1 MPNSLKLKTTVQWIG
16 LIAGPVLALLLYSQL
31 PYAYP
36 NGAGE
41 QVAFSSA
48 GRATMALAVWM
59 AVWWMT
65 EAVELYATALLP
77 LVALPIAGASP
88 VREAAAP
95 YAHELIFL
103 FMGGFLIALAMQR
116 WGLHKRLALKAL
128 RAAGDHPAGI
138 VACFM
143 GVTAFFS
150 MWVSNTATAVMMLP
164 IALSII
170 GLVEQVQPG
179 SMGVGAGN
187 GDRGNDGTEGDSTV
201 KGSTGIAGAD
211 GTGNGGAGNGGAGDG
226 TRNSGAGNGGSGSKT
241 RPHFALC
248 LLLGIAY
255 AASIGGIG
263 TIIGTP
269 PNVFLASFIQS
280 SLGEEISF
288 VRWMGVGLPLVA
300 VFLPLTWLLLTRV
313 LYPVRGVR
321 IEGSR
326 EVTEK
331 VYRALGAMSRG
342 EKAVLAIFLLAA
354 LSWITRPL
362 LVQVQIGAIHPLA
375 GLSDP
380 VIAMLAALALF
391 VVPVDVKRRV
401 FVMNWETAVKLPW
414 GILLLFGGGLSLA
427 AAIRANG
434 VGEYIGHQLAFLSGI
449 PTLLLVMAVIALV
462 IFLTELTSNTATT
475 ATFIPILAALAPVFD
490 LHPYMLIVPAAIA
503 ASCAF
508 MLPVATPPNAII
520 FGSGHVTIQQMIR
533 AGFWL
538 NLTGVVLITVLV
550 YTVMMRMLGV

>member
-1 MPNSLKLKTTVQWIG
+1 MNPQNLKTTVQWIG
-16 LIAGPVLALLLYSQL
+16 LVAGPLLAALLYSQL
-31 PYAYP
+31 PHAYA
-36 NGAGE
+36 NSADE
-41 QVAFSSA
+41 TIEFSNA
-48 GRATMALAVWM
+48 GRATMALAAWM

-77 LVALPIAGASP
+77 LVALPMTGASA

-170 GLVEQVQPG
+170 GLVEQVEPG
-179 SMGVGAGN
+179 SVGVGAGN
-187 GDRGNDGTEGDSTV
+187 DDKGNDG
-201 KGSTGIAGAD
+201 AGY
-211 GTGNGGAGNGGAGDG
+211 
-226 TRNSGAGNGGSGSKT
+226 GGSGSKT

-255 AASIGGIG
+255 AASFGGIG

-300 VFLPLTWLLLTRV
+300 VFLPLTWLMLTRV
-313 LYPVRGVR
+313 LYPVRGER

-326 EVTEK
+326 EVTE
-331 VYRALGAMSRG
+331 RAYQELGAMSRG
-342 EKAVLAIFLLAA
+342 ERVVMAVFLLAA

-362 LVQVQIGAIHPLA
+362 LVQVQIGGLQPLA

-380 VIAMLAALALF
+380 VIAMVAALALF

-401 FVMNWETAVKLPW
+401 FVMNWDTAVKLPW

-434 VGEYIGHQLAFLSGI
+434 VGEYIGHQLGFLSGI

-475 ATFIPILAALAPVFD
+475 ATFIPILAALSPVFD

-538 NLTGVVLITVLV
+538 NLTGVVLITLLV

>member
-1 MPNSLKLKTTVQWIG
+1 MKTLKLKTTVQWVG
-16 LIAGPVLALLLYSQL
+16 LIAGPLLAVLLYSQL
-31 PYAYP
+31 PHAYT
-36 NGAGE
+36 NSEGE
-41 QVAFSSA
+41 VVAFSNA

-77 LVALPIAGASP
+77 LVALPMAGASP

-116 WGLHKRLALKAL
+116 WGLHRRLALKAL
-128 RAAGDHPAGI
+128 RLAGDHPAGI

-170 GLVEQVQPG
+170 GLVEQVEPG
-179 SMGVGAGN
+179 SVEG
-187 GDRGNDGTEGDSTV
+187 GTGH
-201 KGSTGIAGAD
+201 GGTG
-211 GTGNGGAGNGGAGDG
+211 GTGN
-226 TRNSGAGNGGSGSKT
+226 SGSGST
-241 RPHFALC
+241 MRPHFALC

-288 VRWMGVGLPLVA
+288 VRWMGVGLPLVV
-300 VFLPLTWLLLTRV
+300 VFLPLTWLMLTRV
-313 LYPVRGVR
+313 LYPLRGER
-321 IEGSR
+321 IEGSS
-326 EVTEK
+326 EVTE
-331 VYRALGAMSRG
+331 RAYQELGAMSRG
-342 EKAVLAIFLLAA
+342 ERVVLAVFLLAA

-362 LVQVQIGAIHPLA
+362 LIQVQIGDLQPLA

-380 VIAMLAALALF
+380 VIAMVAALALF

-475 ATFIPILAALAPVFD
+475 ATFIPILAALSPVFD
-490 LHPYMLIVPAAIA
+490 LHPFMLIVPAAIA

-508 MLPVATPPNAII
+508 MLPVATPPNAIV

-538 NLTGVVLITVLV
+538 NLLGVVLITLLV
-550 YTVMMRMLGV
+550 YTVMMWMLGV

>member
-1 MPNSLKLKTTVQWIG
+1 MLLVRNRVEVLYVFKTTIQWIG
-16 LIAGPVLALLLYSQL
+16 LIAGPVLSILLYSLL
-31 PYAYP
+31 PHAYP
-36 NGAGE
+36 NSAGE
-41 QVAFSSA
+41 TVEFSNA
-48 GRATMALAVWM
+48 GRATTALAVWM

-77 LVALPIAGASP
+77 LVALPMSGAAS
-88 VREAAAP
+88 VRAAAAP

-116 WGLHKRLALKAL
+116 WGLHRRLALRAL

-170 GLVEQVQPG
+170 SLVEQVEPG
-179 SMGVGAGN
+179 
-187 GDRGNDGTEGDSTV
+187 T
-201 KGSTGIAGAD
+201 
-211 GTGNGGAGNGGAGDG
+211 
-226 TRNSGAGNGGSGSKT
+226 KT

-269 PNVFLASFIQS
+269 PNVFLASYIHS

-300 VFLPLTWLLLTRV
+300 VFLPLAWLMLTRV
-313 LYPVRGVR
+313 LYPLRGER

-326 EVTEK
+326 DVTERA
-331 VYRALGAMSRG
+331 YRELGVMSRG
-342 EKAVLAIFLLAA
+342 ERIVLVVFLLAA

-362 LVQVQIGAIHPLA
+362 LVNVRIGDMHPLA

-380 VIAMLAALALF
+380 VIAMVAALVLF
-391 VVPVDVKRRV
+391 VVPVDVRRRV
-401 FVMNWETAVKLPW
+401 FVMNWETALKLPW

-427 AAIRANG
+427 AAIRVNG

-449 PTLLLVMAVIALV
+449 PVLLLVMAVIALV

-490 LHPYMLIVPAAIA
+490 LHPFMLIVPAAIA

-508 MLPVATPPNAII
+508 MLPVATPPNAIV

-538 NLTGVVLITVLV
+538 NLSGVVLITLLV

>member
-1 MPNSLKLKTTVQWIG
+1 MLAILIYSL
-16 LIAGPVLALLLYSQL
+16 L
-31 PYAYP
+31 PHAYP
-36 NGAGE
+36 NSAGE
-41 QVAFSSA
+41 TVEFSNA
-48 GRATMALAVWM
+48 GRATTALAVWM

-77 LVALPIAGASP
+77 LVALPMTGAAS
-88 VREAAAP
+88 VRAAAAP

-116 WGLHKRLALKAL
+116 WGLHRRLALRAL

-170 GLVEQVQPG
+170 SLVEQVEPG
-179 SMGVGAGN
+179 SMG
-187 GDRGNDGTEGDSTV
+187 S
-201 KGSTGIAGAD
+201 GS
-211 GTGNGGAGNGGAGDG
+211 GNGGTGSSSGDAGPAP
-226 TRNSGAGNGGSGSKT
+226 KT

-255 AASIGGIG
+255 AASIGGVG

-269 PNVFLASFIQS
+269 PNVFLASYIHS
-280 SLGEEISF
+280 NLGQEISF

-300 VFLPLTWLLLTRV
+300 VFLPLTWLMLTRV
-313 LYPVRGVR
+313 LYPLRGER
-321 IEGSR
+321 IEGSKA
-326 EVTEK
+326 VTERA
-331 VYRALGAMSRG
+331 YRELGAMSRG
-342 EKAVLAIFLLAA
+342 ERVVLAVFLLAA

-362 LVQVQIGAIHPLA
+362 LVNVRIGDMHPLA

-380 VIAMLAALALF
+380 VIAMVAALILF

-401 FVMNWETAVKLPW
+401 FVMNWETALKLPW

-427 AAIRANG
+427 AAIRVNG
-434 VGEYIGHQLAFLSGI
+434 VGEYIGHQLGILSGI
-449 PTLLLVMAVIALV
+449 PVLLLVMAVIALV

-490 LHPYMLIVPAAIA
+490 LHPFMLIVPAAIA

-508 MLPVATPPNAII
+508 MLPVATPPNAIV

-538 NLTGVVLITVLV
+538 NLLGVVLITVLV

>member
-1 MPNSLKLKTTVQWIG
+1 M
-16 LIAGPVLALLLYSQL
+16 LAVLLYGLL
-31 PYAYP
+31 PHAYP
-36 NGAGE
+36 NSTGE
-41 QVAFSSA
+41 TVEFSNA
-48 GRATMALAVWM
+48 GRATMALAAWM

-77 LVALPIAGASP
+77 LVALPMTGAAP
-88 VREAAAP
+88 VRAAAAP

-116 WGLHKRLALKAL
+116 WGLHRRLALRAL

-170 GLVEQVQPG
+170 SLVEQVEPG
-179 SMGVGAGN
+179 SMVGSSGN
-187 GDRGNDGTEGDSTV
+187 G
-201 KGSTGIAGAD
+201 
-211 GTGNGGAGNGGAGDG
+211 GTGNGGDG
-226 TRNSGAGNGGSGSKT
+226 SVDSSTRA

-280 SLGEEISF
+280 SLGQEISF

-300 VFLPLTWLLLTRV
+300 VFLPLVWLLLTRV
-313 LYPVRGVR
+313 LYPLRGER

-326 EVTEK
+326 EVTERA
-331 VYRALGAMSRG
+331 YRELGAMSRG
-342 EKAVLAIFLLAA
+342 ETVVLAVFLLAA
-354 LSWITRPL
+354 LSWIARPL
-362 LVQVQIGAIHPLA
+362 LIRVQIGDFHPLA

-380 VIAMLAALALF
+380 VIAMIAALVLF

-401 FVMNWETAVKLPW
+401 FVMNWETALKLPW

-427 AAIRANG
+427 AAIRVNG
-434 VGEYIGHQLAFLSGI
+434 VGEYIGHQLGILSGI
-449 PTLLLVMAVIALV
+449 PVLLLVMAVIALV

-475 ATFIPILAALAPVFD
+475 ATFIPILAALAPIFD
-490 LHPYMLIVPAAIA
+490 LHPFMLIVPAAIA

-508 MLPVATPPNAII
+508 MLPVATPPNAIV

-538 NLTGVVLITVLV
+538 NLLGVVLITALV

>member
-1 MPNSLKLKTTVQWIG
+1 M
-16 LIAGPVLALLLYSQL
+16 
-31 PYAYP
+31 
-36 NGAGE
+36 
-41 QVAFSSA
+41 VAFSNA
-48 GRATMALAVWM
+48 GRATTALAVWM

-77 LVALPIAGASP
+77 LVALPMTGAAP
-88 VREAAAP
+88 VRAAAAP

-116 WGLHKRLALKAL
+116 WGLHRRLALRAL
-128 RAAGDHPAGI
+128 RTAGDHPAGI

-170 GLVEQVQPG
+170 SLVEKVEPG
-179 SMGVGAGN
+179 STA
-187 GDRGNDGTEGDSTV
+187 
-201 KGSTGIAGAD
+201 
-211 GTGNGGAGNGGAGDG
+211 
-226 TRNSGAGNGGSGSKT
+226 NGGSGSKT
-241 RPHFALC
+241 RPNFALC

-300 VFLPLTWLLLTRV
+300 VFLPLAWLMLTRV
-313 LYPVRGVR
+313 LYPLRGER
-321 IEGSR
+321 IEGSG
-326 EVTEK
+326 EVTERA
-331 VYRALGAMSRG
+331 YRELGAMSRG
-342 EKAVLAIFLLAA
+342 ERIVLAVFVLAA

-362 LVQVQIGAIHPLA
+362 LVRVQIGDMQPLA

-380 VIAMLAALALF
+380 VIAMVAALALF

-401 FVMNWETAVKLPW
+401 FVMNWETALKLPW

-427 AAIRANG
+427 AAIRTNG
-434 VGEYIGHQLAFLSGI
+434 VGEYIGHQLGILSGI
-449 PTLLLVMAVIALV
+449 PTLLLVMAVVALV

-508 MLPVATPPNAII
+508 MLPVATPPNAIV
-520 FGSGHVTIQQMIR
+520 FGSGHVSIQQMIR

-538 NLTGVVLITVLV
+538 NLLGVVLITVLV

>member
-1 MPNSLKLKTTVQWIG
+1 MKSLQLKTIIQWIG
-16 LIAGPVLALLLYSQL
+16 LIAGPALALLLYGLL
-31 PYAYP
+31 PHAYP
-36 NGAGE
+36 NSAGE
-41 QVAFSSA
+41 TVEFSNA
-48 GRATMALAVWM
+48 GRATTALAVWM

-77 LVALPIAGASP
+77 LVALPMTGAASM
-88 VREAAAP
+88 RAAAAP

-116 WGLHKRLALKAL
+116 WGLHRRLALRAL

-170 GLVEQVQPG
+170 SP
-179 SMGVGAGN
+179 
-187 GDRGNDGTEGDSTV
+187 
-201 KGSTGIAGAD
+201 
-211 GTGNGGAGNGGAGDG
+211 GGAGGARKRRRRKRERR
-226 TRNSGAGNGGSGSKT
+226 TGNRQRGKRQPVNAGSGTKT

-269 PNVFLASFIQS
+269 PNVFLASYIHS
-280 SLGEEISF
+280 NLGQEISF

-300 VFLPLTWLLLTRV
+300 VFLPLAWLMLTRV
-313 LYPVRGVR
+313 LYPLRGER

-326 EVTEK
+326 AVTERA
-331 VYRALGAMSRG
+331 YRVLGAMSRG
-342 EKAVLAIFLLAA
+342 ERIVLAVFLLAA

-362 LVQVQIGAIHPLA
+362 LVNVQFGDMHPLA

-380 VIAMLAALALF
+380 VIAMVAALILF

-401 FVMNWETAVKLPW
+401 FVMNWETALKLPW

-427 AAIRANG
+427 AAIQGQRCGGVHRTPAGDPVRHPSIAACHGRHRAG
-434 VGEYIGHQLAFLSGI
+434 DLPHGTDQQHRHHGHVHPHPGCPGAGIRPSPLHADRTGRHCRQLRLHAAGRHAAQRHRLRVR
-449 PTLLLVMAVIALV
+449 PRHH
-462 IFLTELTSNTATT
+462 TADD
-475 ATFIPILAALAPVFD
+475 PSRALAEPGRRRPD
-490 LHPYMLIVPAAIA
+490 NHP
-503 ASCAF
+503 
-508 MLPVATPPNAII
+508 
-520 FGSGHVTIQQMIR
+520 R
-533 AGFWL
+533 
-538 NLTGVVLITVLV
+538 V
-550 YTVMMRMLGV
+550 YCR

>member
-1 MPNSLKLKTTVQWIG
+1 MRCNHITAKFKNLKTTVQWIG
-16 LIAGPVLALLLYSQL
+16 LVAGPLLAVLLYSQL
-31 PYAYP
+31 PQVYP
-36 NGAGE
+36 SGTGE
-41 QVAFSSA
+41 VVAFSNA

-59 AVWWMT
+59 AIWWMT

-77 LVALPIAGASP
+77 LVALPMAGASP

-116 WGLHKRLALKAL
+116 WSLHRRMALMAL

-170 GLVEQVQPG
+170 GLVEQVEPG
-179 SMGVGAGN
+179 SVA
-187 GDRGNDGTEGDSTV
+187 
-201 KGSTGIAGAD
+201 
-211 GTGNGGAGNGGAGDG
+211 GGAGNGGEG
-226 TRNSGAGNGGSGSKT
+226 NNGAGNGSENAAAGNGDAGSGGTGNGSTGNGGPGSKT

-280 SLGEEISF
+280 NLGQEISF
-288 VRWMGVGLPLVA
+288 VRWMGVGVPLVA
-300 VFLPLTWLLLTRV
+300 VFLPLTWLVLTRF
-313 LYPVRGVR
+313 LYPLRVVR

-326 EVTEK
+326 QVTEK
-331 VYRALGAMSRG
+331 AYRELGAMSRG
-342 EKAVLAIFLLAA
+342 EGVVLAVFLLAA
-354 LSWITRPL
+354 LSWIARPL
-362 LVQVQIGAIHPLA
+362 LVEVQIGDLNPLA

-380 VIAMLAALALF
+380 VIAMVAALALF
-391 VVPVDVKRRV
+391 VVPVDVKRRI

-434 VGEYIGHQLAFLSGI
+434 VGEFIGHQLAFLSGI
-449 PTLLLVMAVIALV
+449 PTMLLVMAVIALV

-490 LHPYMLIVPAAIA
+490 LHPFILIVPAAIA

-538 NLTGVVLITVLV
+538 NLMGVVLITMLV

>member
-1 MPNSLKLKTTVQWIG
+1 MAI
-16 LIAGPVLALLLYSQL
+16 LLYSQL
-31 PYAYP
+31 PHAYMS
-36 NGAGE
+36 GTGE
-41 QVAFSSA
+41 VVTFSNA
-48 GRATMALAVWM
+48 GRATLALAVWM
-59 AVWWMT
+59 AIWWMT

-77 LVALPIAGASP
+77 LVALPMTGASP
-88 VREAAAP
+88 VRAAAAP

-116 WGLHKRLALKAL
+116 WGLHKRMALKAL

-170 GLVEQVQPG
+170 ALVEQVEPG
-179 SMGVGAGN
+179 SVAGGAGH
-187 GDRGNDGTEGDSTV
+187 
-201 KGSTGIAGAD
+201 
-211 GTGNGGAGNGGAGDG
+211 GGAGNGGP
-226 TRNSGAGNGGSGSKT
+226 GNIVPGSKT

-280 SLGEEISF
+280 NLGQEISF

-300 VFLPLTWLLLTRV
+300 VFLPLTWLMLTRV
-313 LYPVRGVR
+313 LYPLRAVR

-331 VYRALGAMSRG
+331 AYRELGSMSRG
-342 EKAVLAIFLLAA
+342 ERVVLAVFLLAA
-354 LSWITRPL
+354 LSWIARPL
-362 LVQVQIGAIHPLA
+362 LIQVQIGDLQPLA

-380 VIAMLAALALF
+380 VIAMVAALALF
-391 VVPVDVKRRV
+391 VVPVDVKRRI

-462 IFLTELTSNTATT
+462 IYLTELTSNTATT
-475 ATFIPILAALAPVFD
+475 ATFIPILAALGPVFD

-538 NLTGVVLITVLV
+538 NLMGVVLITMLV

>member
-1 MPNSLKLKTTVQWIG
+1 MKSLNLKTTIQWIG
-16 LIAGPVLALLLYSQL
+16 LIAGPLLALLLYSLL
-31 PYAYP
+31 PHAYE

-41 QVAFSSA
+41 TIEFSNA
-48 GRATMALAVWM
+48 GRATMALAAWM

-77 LVALPIAGASP
+77 LVALPITGASA

-170 GLVEQVQPG
+170 GLVEQVEPG
-179 SMGVGAGN
+179 SMGLGGGAGGTGNGGVGNGGTGNDGAGN
-187 GDRGNDGTEGDSTV
+187 GDRGNDEAEGGGTV
-201 KGSTGIAGAD
+201 KS
-211 GTGNGGAGNGGAGDG
+211 GTGNGK
-226 TRNSGAGNGGSGSKT
+226 SGSKT

-300 VFLPLTWLLLTRV
+300 VFLPLTWLMLTRV
-313 LYPVRGVR
+313 LYPVRDMR

-331 VYRALGAMSRG
+331 AYRELGAMSRG
-342 EKAVLAIFLLAA
+342 EKVVLVVFLLAA

-362 LVQVQIGAIHPLA
+362 LVRVQVGDLHPLA

-380 VIAMLAALALF
+380 VIAMVAALALF
-391 VVPVDVKRRV
+391 VVPVDVKQRV

-475 ATFIPILAALAPVFD
+475 ATFIPILAALSPVFD

-508 MLPVATPPNAII
+508 MLPVATPPNAIV

-550 YTVMMRMLGV
+550 YTVMMWMLGV

>member
-1 MPNSLKLKTTVQWIG
+1 M
-16 LIAGPVLALLLYSQL
+16 
-31 PYAYP
+31 
-36 NGAGE
+36 GE
-41 QVAFSSA
+41 VIAFSNA
-48 GRATMALAVWM
+48 GRATTALAVWM

-77 LVALPIAGASP
+77 LVAMPMTGAAT
-88 VREAAAP
+88 VRAAAAP

-116 WGLHKRLALKAL
+116 WGLHRRLALRAL

-170 GLVEQVQPG
+170 ALVEQVEPG
-179 SMGVGAGN
+179 SVAGGSGDGGPGN
-187 GDRGNDGTEGDSTV
+187 GGGNG
-201 KGSTGIAGAD
+201 
-211 GTGNGGAGNGGAGDG
+211 GTGNSDPA
-226 TRNSGAGNGGSGSKT
+226 SKA

-280 SLGEEISF
+280 SLGQEISF

-300 VFLPLTWLLLTRV
+300 VFLPLVWLMLTRV
-313 LYPVRGVR
+313 IYPLRGER
-321 IEGSR
+321 IEGSS
-326 EVTEK
+326 EVTERA
-331 VYRALGAMSRG
+331 YRELGAMSRG
-342 EKAVLAIFLLAA
+342 ERVVLAVFLLAA
-354 LSWITRPL
+354 LSWIARPL
-362 LVQVQIGAIHPLA
+362 LIRVQIGDMHPLA

-380 VIAMLAALALF
+380 VIAMVAALVLF

-401 FVMNWETAVKLPW
+401 FVMNWETALKLPW

-427 AAIRANG
+427 AAIRVNG
-434 VGEYIGHQLAFLSGI
+434 VGEYIGHQLGILSGV
-449 PTLLLVMAVIALV
+449 PALLLVMAVIALV

-490 LHPYMLIVPAAIA
+490 LHPFMLIVPAAIA

-508 MLPVATPPNAII
+508 MLPVATPPNAIV

-538 NLTGVVLITVLV
+538 NLMGVALITVLA

>member
-1 MPNSLKLKTTVQWIG
+1 MINSHLKTTIQWIG
-16 LIAGPVLALLLYSQL
+16 LIAGPVLAILLYGLL
-31 PYAYP
+31 PHAYP
-36 NGAGE
+36 NSVGE
-41 QVAFSSA
+41 TVAFSNA
-48 GRATMALAVWM
+48 GRATTALAVWM

-65 EAVELYATALLP
+65 EAVELYATALVP
-77 LVALPIAGASP
+77 LVALPMTGAAP
-88 VREAAAP
+88 VRAAAAP

-116 WGLHKRLALKAL
+116 WGLHRRLALRAL
-128 RAAGDHPAGI
+128 CAAGDHPAGI

-170 GLVEQVQPG
+170 SLVEQVEPG
-179 SMGVGAGN
+179 SVVGGN
-187 GDRGNDGTEGDSTV
+187 
-201 KGSTGIAGAD
+201 
-211 GTGNGGAGNGGAGDG
+211 GNGGQGDDGSGNGGTG
-226 TRNSGAGNGGSGSKT
+226 SGAGNDGSATKA

-300 VFLPLTWLLLTRV
+300 VFLPLVWLMLTRV
-313 LYPVRGVR
+313 LYPLRGER

-326 EVTEK
+326 EVTERA
-331 VYRALGAMSRG
+331 YRELGAMSRG
-342 EKAVLAIFLLAA
+342 ETVVLAVFLLAA
-354 LSWITRPL
+354 LSWIARPL
-362 LVQVQIGAIHPLA
+362 LIRVQIGDFHPLA

-380 VIAMLAALALF
+380 VIAMIAALVLF

-401 FVMNWETAVKLPW
+401 FVMNWETALKLPW

-427 AAIRANG
+427 AAIRVNG
-434 VGEYIGHQLAFLSGI
+434 VGEYIGHQLGILSGI
-449 PTLLLVMAVIALV
+449 PVLLLVMAVIALV

-490 LHPYMLIVPAAIA
+490 LHPFMLIVPAAIA

-538 NLTGVVLITVLV
+538 NLLGVVLITVLV

>member
-1 MPNSLKLKTTVQWIG
+1 MKSPLKLKTNIQWIG
-16 LIAGPVLALLLYSQL
+16 LIAGPLLAILLYSLL
-31 PYAYP
+31 PHAYP
-36 NGAGE
+36 NSAGE
-41 QVAFSSA
+41 MVAFSNA
-48 GRATMALAVWM
+48 GRATTALAVWM

-65 EAVELYATALLP
+65 EAVELIRHGAPAPGRPSHDRRGIGARGGRALRPRADLP
-77 LVALPIAGASP
+77 LHGRLSHCPGHAALGTSSAHGPQGAACGRRPSGGHRG
-88 VREAAAP
+88 VLHGRDGLLQHVGVQHGHRGHDAA
-95 YAHELIFL
+95 H
-103 FMGGFLIALAMQR
+103 
-116 WGLHKRLALKAL
+116 
-128 RAAGDHPAGI
+128 RAQHH
-138 VACFM
+138 
-143 GVTAFFS
+143 
-150 MWVSNTATAVMMLP
+150 
-164 IALSII
+164 
-170 GLVEQVQPG
+170 QP
-179 SMGVGAGN
+179 
-187 GDRGNDGTEGDSTV
+187 
-201 KGSTGIAGAD
+201 
-211 GTGNGGAGNGGAGDG
+211 GGAGG
-226 TRNSGAGNGGSGSKT
+226 TRQRGKRRREPAGGQAETPALEGGVGDAGPGSKA

-269 PNVFLASFIQS
+269 PNVFLASYIQS
-280 SLGEEISF
+280 SLGQEISF

-300 VFLPLTWLLLTRV
+300 VFLPLAWLMLTRV
-313 LYPVRGVR
+313 LYPLRGER

-331 VYRALGAMSRG
+331 AYRELGVMSRG
-342 EKAVLAIFLLAA
+342 ERVVLAVFLLAA
-354 LSWITRPL
+354 VSWITRPL
-362 LVQVQIGAIHPLA
+362 LVRVQIGDMNPLA

-380 VIAMLAALALF
+380 VIAMVAALVLF
-391 VVPVDVKRRV
+391 VVPVDVKRRI
-401 FVMNWETAVKLPW
+401 FVMNWETALKIPW

-427 AAIRANG
+427 AAIRVNG
-434 VGEYIGHQLAFLSGI
+434 VGEYIGHQLAILSGI

-490 LHPYMLIVPAAIA
+490 LHPFMLIVPAAIA

-508 MLPVATPPNAII
+508 MLPVATPPNAIV

-538 NLTGVVLITVLV
+538 NLAGVVLITMLA

>member
-1 MPNSLKLKTTVQWIG
+1 MRVVNIPAKSFYLKTTVQWIG
-16 LIAGPVLALLLYSQL
+16 LIAGPVVAILLYSQL
-31 PYAYP
+31 PHAYMS
-36 NGAGE
+36 GTGE
-41 QVAFSSA
+41 VVAFSNA
-48 GRATMALAVWM
+48 GRATTALAVWM
-59 AVWWMT
+59 AIWWMT

-77 LVALPIAGASP
+77 LVALPMAGASP

-116 WGLHKRLALKAL
+116 WGLHRRLALKAL

-170 GLVEQVQPG
+170 ALVEQVEPG
-179 SMGVGAGN
+179 SVAGGAGN
-187 GDRGNDGTEGDSTV
+187 GSPGN
-201 KGSTGIAGAD
+201 AAA
-211 GTGNGGAGNGGAGDG
+211 GNGGAGNGGPG
-226 TRNSGAGNGGSGSKT
+226 TKT

-280 SLGEEISF
+280 NLGQEISF

-300 VFLPLTWLLLTRV
+300 VFLPLTWLMLTRV
-313 LYPVRGVR
+313 LYPLRAVR

-331 VYRALGAMSRG
+331 AYRELGSMSRG
-342 EKAVLAIFLLAA
+342 ERVVLAVFLFAA
-354 LSWITRPL
+354 VSWIARPL
-362 LVQVQIGAIHPLA
+362 LVQVQIGDLQPLA

-380 VIAMLAALALF
+380 VIAMVAALALF
-391 VVPVDVKRRV
+391 VVPVDVKRRI

-427 AAIRANG
+427 TAIRANG

-462 IFLTELTSNTATT
+462 IYLTELTSNTATM

-490 LHPYMLIVPAAIA
+490 LHPFMLIVPAAIA

-538 NLTGVVLITVLV
+538 NLMGVVLITMLV
-550 YTVMMRMLGV
+550 YTVMMRMLGA

>member
-1 MPNSLKLKTTVQWIG
+1 MIKTTIQWIG
-16 LIAGPVLALLLYSQL
+16 LIAGPVLAILLYSLL
-31 PYAYP
+31 PHAYP
-36 NGAGE
+36 NSAGE
-41 QVAFSSA
+41 TVEFSNA
-48 GRATMALAVWM
+48 GRATMALAAWM

-77 LVALPIAGASP
+77 LVAIPMTGAAS
-88 VREAAAP
+88 VRAAAAP

-116 WGLHKRLALKAL
+116 WGLHRRLALGAL

-170 GLVEQVQPG
+170 SLVEQVEPG
-179 SMGVGAGN
+179 SVGVG
-187 GDRGNDGTEGDSTV
+187 S
-201 KGSTGIAGAD
+201 
-211 GTGNGGAGNGGAGDG
+211 GNGGPG
-226 TRNSGAGNGGSGSKT
+226 TKT

-248 LLLGIAY
+248 LLLSIAY
-255 AASIGGIG
+255 AASIGGVG

-280 SLGEEISF
+280 SLGQEISF

-300 VFLPLTWLLLTRV
+300 VFLPLTWLMLTRV
-313 LYPVRGVR
+313 LYPLRGER

-326 EVTEK
+326 DVTERA
-331 VYRALGAMSRG
+331 YRELGVMSRE
-342 EKAVLAIFLLAA
+342 EKVVLAVFLLAA
-354 LSWITRPL
+354 VSWITRPV
-362 LVQVQIGAIHPLA
+362 LVKVQIGDMHPLA

-380 VIAMLAALALF
+380 VIAMVAALVLF
-391 VVPVDVKRRV
+391 VVPVDVKQRV
-401 FVMNWETAVKLPW
+401 FVMNWETALKIPW

-427 AAIRANG
+427 AAIRVNG
-434 VGEYIGHQLAFLSGI
+434 VGEYIGHQLGILSGI
-449 PTLLLVMAVIALV
+449 PVLLLVMAVIALV

-490 LHPYMLIVPAAIA
+490 LHPFMLIVPAAIA

-508 MLPVATPPNAII
+508 MLPVATPPNAIV

-538 NLTGVVLITVLV
+538 NLLGVVLITVLV

>member
-1 MPNSLKLKTTVQWIG
+1 MSNPNLKSTVQWIG

-31 PYAYP
+31 PGAYP
-36 NGAGE
+36 NGTGE
-41 QVAFSSA
+41 IVEFSSA
-48 GRATMALAVWM
+48 GRATMALAAWM

-77 LVALPIAGASP
+77 LVALPMTGASA

-170 GLVEQVQPG
+170 ALVEQVEPG
-179 SMGVGAGN
+179 SVGVGAG
-187 GDRGNDGTEGDSTV
+187 
-201 KGSTGIAGAD
+201 AG
-211 GTGNGGAGNGGAGDG
+211 GTGNGGVGNGGTGNDDAGNGSASGNAGNGG
-226 TRNSGAGNGGSGSKT
+226 TGSDATGSKT

-300 VFLPLTWLLLTRV
+300 VFLPLTWLMLTRV
-313 LYPVRGVR
+313 LYPVRGMR

-331 VYRALGAMSRG
+331 AYRELGAMSRG
-342 EKAVLAIFLLAA
+342 ERVVLTVFLLAA
-354 LSWITRPL
+354 LSWIARPL
-362 LVQVQIGAIHPLA
+362 LVQVQIGGIHPLA

-380 VIAMLAALALF
+380 VIAMVAALALF
-391 VVPVDVKRRV
+391 VVPVDVRRRV

-475 ATFIPILAALAPVFD
+475 ATFIPILAALSPVFD
-490 LHPYMLIVPAAIA
+490 LPPYMLIVPAAIA

>member
-1 MPNSLKLKTTVQWIG
+1 MKSPNLKTTVQWTG
-16 LIAGPVLALLLYSQL
+16 LIAGPLLALLLYSLL
-31 PYAYP
+31 PHTYG
-36 NGAGE
+36 NSAGE
-41 QVAFSSA
+41 TIEFSNA
-48 GRATMALAVWM
+48 GRATMALAAWM

-77 LVALPIAGASP
+77 LVALPMTGASA

-170 GLVEQVQPG
+170 GLVEQVESG
-179 SMGVGAGN
+179 SVG
-187 GDRGNDGTEGDSTV
+187 
-201 KGSTGIAGAD
+201 
-211 GTGNGGAGNGGAGDG
+211 GGAGNGGAGG
-226 TRNSGAGNGGSGSKT
+226 TGGNGGPGGSATTENGGPVNGDTGSKT

-300 VFLPLTWLLLTRV
+300 VFLPLTWLMLTRV
-313 LYPVRGVR
+313 LYPVQGMR

-331 VYRALGAMSRG
+331 AYLELGAMSRG
-342 EKAVLAIFLLAA
+342 ERLVLVVFLLAA
-354 LSWITRPL
+354 LSWIARPL
-362 LVQVQIGAIHPLA
+362 LVRVQVGDLQPLE

-380 VIAMLAALALF
+380 VIAMVAALALF

-475 ATFIPILAALAPVFD
+475 ATFIPILAALSPVFD

-538 NLTGVVLITVLV
+538 NLTGVVLITLLV

>member
-1 MPNSLKLKTTVQWIG
+1 MFAISRRSGTPVESIKLKTTIQWIG
-16 LIAGPVLALLLYSQL
+16 LIAGPAVAILLYSQL
-31 PYAYP
+31 PHAYMS
-36 NGAGE
+36 GTGE
-41 QVAFSSA
+41 VVAFSNT
-48 GRATMALAVWM
+48 GRATLALAAWM
-59 AVWWMT
+59 AIWWMT

-77 LVALPIAGASP
+77 LVALPMTGAAP

-116 WGLHKRLALKAL
+116 WGLHKRMALKAL

-170 GLVEQVQPG
+170 GLVEQVEPG
-179 SMGVGAGN
+179 SV
-187 GDRGNDGTEGDSTV
+187 E
-201 KGSTGIAGAD
+201 
-211 GTGNGGAGNGGAGDG
+211 
-226 TRNSGAGNGGSGSKT
+226 SGAGNGGPGSKT

-300 VFLPLTWLLLTRV
+300 VFLPLTWLMLTRV
-313 LYPVRGVR
+313 LYPLRAVR

-331 VYRALGAMSRG
+331 AYQELGVMSRG
-342 EKAVLAIFLLAA
+342 ERVVLTVFLLAA
-354 LSWITRPL
+354 LSWIARPL
-362 LVQVQIGAIHPLA
+362 LVRVQIGDIHPLA

-380 VIAMLAALALF
+380 VIAMVAALALF
-391 VVPVDVKRRV
+391 IVPVDVKRRV

-490 LHPYMLIVPAAIA
+490 LHPFMLIVPAAIA

-508 MLPVATPPNAII
+508 MLPVATPPNAIV

-538 NLTGVVLITVLV
+538 NLTGVVLITALV

>member
-1 MPNSLKLKTTVQWIG
+1 MNSLKLKTTVQWIG

-31 PYAYP
+31 PGAYP
-36 NGAGE
+36 NSAGE

-48 GRATMALAVWM
+48 GRATMALAAWM

-77 LVALPIAGASP
+77 LVALPMAGASA
-88 VREAAAP
+88 VRDAAAP

-103 FMGGFLIALAMQR
+103 FMGGFLIALAMRR
-116 WGLHKRLALKAL
+116 WGLHRRLALRAL

-170 GLVEQVQPG
+170 GLVEQVEPG
-179 SMGVGAGN
+179 SVGVSGGAG
-187 GDRGNDGTEGDSTV
+187 
-201 KGSTGIAGAD
+201 
-211 GTGNGGAGNGGAGDG
+211 GTGNGGAGND
-226 TRNSGAGNGGSGSKT
+226 GAGNGSAGNGGASGGVGNGSAGNGGAGTKT

-300 VFLPLTWLLLTRV
+300 VFLPLTWLMLTRV

-331 VYRALGAMSRG
+331 AYRDLGAMSRG
-342 EKAVLAIFLLAA
+342 ERVVLAVFLLAA
-354 LSWITRPL
+354 LSWIARPL
-362 LVQVQIGAIHPLA
+362 LVQVQIGGIHPLA

-380 VIAMLAALALF
+380 VIAMVAALALF

-475 ATFIPILAALAPVFD
+475 ATFIPILAALSPVFD

-538 NLTGVVLITVLV
+538 NLTGVVLITLLV

>member
-1 MPNSLKLKTTVQWIG
+1 
-16 LIAGPVLALLLYSQL
+16 
-31 PYAYP
+31 
-36 NGAGE
+36 
-41 QVAFSSA
+41 
-48 GRATMALAVWM
+48 MALAVWM

-65 EAVELYATALLP
+65 ESVELYATALLP
-77 LVALPIAGASP
+77 LVALPMTGSAS

-116 WGLHKRLALKAL
+116 WGLHRRMALRAL

-170 GLVEQVQPG
+170 SLVEQVEPG
-179 SMGVGAGN
+179 SVG
-187 GDRGNDGTEGDSTV
+187 
-201 KGSTGIAGAD
+201 
-211 GTGNGGAGNGGAGDG
+211 
-226 TRNSGAGNGGSGSKT
+226 SGAGNGGQGDGGTRDAGPGSKA

-269 PNVFLASFIQS
+269 PNVFLASYIQS
-280 SLGEEISF
+280 SLGQEISF

-300 VFLPLTWLLLTRV
+300 VFLPIAWLMLTRV
-313 LYPVRGVR
+313 LYPLRGER

-326 EVTEK
+326 EVTE
-331 VYRALGAMSRG
+331 RAYLELGAMSRG
-342 EKAVLAIFLLAA
+342 ERVVLSVFLLAA
-354 LSWITRPL
+354 VSWITRPL
-362 LVQVQIGAIHPLA
+362 LVRVQIGDMQPLA

-380 VIAMLAALALF
+380 VIAMVAALVLF
-391 VVPVDVKRRV
+391 VVPVDVKRRI
-401 FVMNWETAVKLPW
+401 FVMNWETALKIPW

-434 VGEYIGHQLAFLSGI
+434 VGEYIGHQLAILSGI

-490 LHPYMLIVPAAIA
+490 LHPFMLIVPSAIA

-508 MLPVATPPNAII
+508 MLPVATPPNAIV
-520 FGSGHVTIQQMIR
+520 FGSGHVTIHQMIR

-538 NLTGVVLITVLV
+538 NLAGVVLITVLA

>member
-1 MPNSLKLKTTVQWIG
+1 MKTLKLKTTVQWIG
-16 LIAGPVLALLLYSQL
+16 LIAGPLLALLLYSQL
-31 PYAYP
+31 PHAYT
-36 NGAGE
+36 NSVGE
-41 QVAFSSA
+41 TIEFSNAS
-48 GRATMALAVWM
+48 RATMALAAWM
-59 AVWWMT
+59 AIWWMT

-116 WGLHKRLALKAL
+116 WGLHRRLALKAL

-170 GLVEQVQPG
+170 GLVEQVEPG
-179 SMGVGAGN
+179 SVGGGAGN
-187 GDRGNDGTEGDSTV
+187 GDRGNDGAEGCGTV
-201 KGSTGIAGAD
+201 
-211 GTGNGGAGNGGAGDG
+211 
-226 TRNSGAGNGGSGSKT
+226 NSGAGNTDTGTKT

-269 PNVFLASFIQS
+269 PNLFLASFIQS

-300 VFLPLTWLLLTRV
+300 VFLPLTWLMLTRV
-313 LYPVRGVR
+313 LYPVRGER

-331 VYRALGAMSRG
+331 AYRELGAMSRG
-342 EKAVLAIFLLAA
+342 ERVVLVVFLLAA

-362 LVQVQIGAIHPLA
+362 LVQVQIGDLNPLA

-380 VIAMLAALALF
+380 VIAMVAALALF

-401 FVMNWETAVKLPW
+401 FVMNWDTAVKLPW

-449 PTLLLVMAVIALV
+449 PTLLLVMAVIVLV

-475 ATFIPILAALAPVFD
+475 ATFIPILAALSPVFD

-508 MLPVATPPNAII
+508 MLPVATPPNAIV

-538 NLTGVVLITVLV
+538 NLLGVVLITVLA
-550 YTVMMRMLGV
+550 YTMMMWMLGV

>member
-1 MPNSLKLKTTVQWIG
+1 MSTCTWRRSQITANPQNLKTTIQWIG
-16 LIAGPVLALLLYSQL
+16 LIAGPLLAVLLYSLL
-31 PYAYP
+31 PPAYS
-36 NGAGE
+36 NSAGE
-41 QVAFSSA
+41 TIEFSNA
-48 GRATMALAVWM
+48 GRATTALAVWM

-77 LVALPIAGASP
+77 LVALPMTGAASM
-88 VREAAAP
+88 RAAAAP

-116 WGLHKRLALKAL
+116 WGLHRRLALRAL

-170 GLVEQVQPG
+170 SLVEQVEPG
-179 SMGVGAGN
+179 SVGG
-187 GDRGNDGTEGDSTV
+187 
-201 KGSTGIAGAD
+201 GS
-211 GTGNGGAGNGGAGDG
+211 GNGGPGDDGGVAAGGGDG
-226 TRNSGAGNGGSGSKT
+226 DTGSKA

-280 SLGEEISF
+280 SLGQEISF

-300 VFLPLTWLLLTRV
+300 VFLPLAWLMLTRV
-313 LYPVRGVR
+313 LYPLRGER

-326 EVTEK
+326 EVTERA
-331 VYRALGAMSRG
+331 YRELGVMSRG
-342 EKAVLAIFLLAA
+342 ERVVLAVFLLAA
-354 LSWITRPL
+354 VSWIARPL
-362 LVQVQIGAIHPLA
+362 LVQVQIGDMNPLA

-380 VIAMLAALALF
+380 VIAMVAALVLF

-401 FVMNWETAVKLPW
+401 FVMNWETALKIPW

-427 AAIRANG
+427 AAIRVNG
-434 VGEYIGHQLAFLSGI
+434 VGEYIGHQLAILSGI

-490 LHPYMLIVPAAIA
+490 LHPFMLIVPAAIA

-508 MLPVATPPNAII
+508 MLPVATPPNAIV

-538 NLTGVVLITVLV
+538 NLSGVVLITMLV
-550 YTVMMRMLGV
+550 YTVMMRILGV

>member
-1 MPNSLKLKTTVQWIG
+1 MTANTKTLKTTIQWIG
-16 LIAGPVLALLLYSQL
+16 LIAGPLLAILLYSLL
-31 PYAYP
+31 PHAYP
-36 NGAGE
+36 NSAGE
-41 QVAFSSA
+41 TVEFSNA
-48 GRATMALAVWM
+48 GRATTALAVWM

-77 LVALPIAGASP
+77 LVALPMTGAAP
-88 VREAAAP
+88 VRAAAAP

-116 WGLHKRLALKAL
+116 WGLHRRMALRAL

-170 GLVEQVQPG
+170 SLVEQVEPG
-179 SMGVGAGN
+179 
-187 GDRGNDGTEGDSTV
+187 T
-201 KGSTGIAGAD
+201 
-211 GTGNGGAGNGGAGDG
+211 
-226 TRNSGAGNGGSGSKT
+226 KT

-280 SLGEEISF
+280 NLGQEISF

-300 VFLPLTWLLLTRV
+300 VFLPLAWLMLTRV
-313 LYPVRGVR
+313 LYPLRGER

-326 EVTEK
+326 AVTE
-331 VYRALGAMSRG
+331 RAYQELGAMSRG
-342 EKAVLAIFLLAA
+342 ERIVLAVFLLAA

-362 LVQVQIGAIHPLA
+362 LVNVRIGDMHPMA

-380 VIAMLAALALF
+380 VIAMVAALILF

-401 FVMNWETAVKLPW
+401 FVMNWETALKLPW

-427 AAIRANG
+427 AAIRVNG
-434 VGEYIGHQLAFLSGI
+434 VGEYIGHQLGILSGI
-449 PTLLLVMAVIALV
+449 PVLLLVMAVIALV

-490 LHPYMLIVPAAIA
+490 LHPFMLIVPAAIA

-508 MLPVATPPNAII
+508 MLPVATPPNAIV

-538 NLTGVVLITVLV
+538 NLAGVVLITLLV
-550 YTVMMRMLGV
+550 YTVMIRMLGV

>member
-1 MPNSLKLKTTVQWIG
+1 MESLKLKTTVQWTG
-16 LIAGPVLALLLYSQL
+16 LIAGPLLAILLYSQL
-31 PYAYP
+31 PHAYA
-36 NGAGE
+36 NSTGE
-41 QVAFSSA
+41 SVAFSNA

-77 LVALPIAGASP
+77 LVALPMTGAASM
-88 VREAAAP
+88 RAAAAP

-116 WGLHKRLALKAL
+116 WELHRRLALRAL

-170 GLVEQVQPG
+170 ALVEQVEPG
-179 SMGVGAGN
+179 SVA
-187 GDRGNDGTEGDSTV
+187 
-201 KGSTGIAGAD
+201 
-211 GTGNGGAGNGGAGDG
+211 GGAGN
-226 TRNSGAGNGGSGSKT
+226 SGSGT
-241 RPHFALC
+241 NARPHFALC

-269 PNVFLASFIQS
+269 PNVFLASYIQS
-280 SLGEEISF
+280 SLGQEISF

-300 VFLPLTWLLLTRV
+300 VFLPLVWLMLTRV
-313 LYPVRGVR
+313 LYPLRGER
-321 IEGSR
+321 IEGSSA
-326 EVTEK
+326 VTERA
-331 VYRALGAMSRG
+331 YRELGVMSRG
-342 EKAVLAIFLLAA
+342 ERVVLAVFLLAA
-354 LSWITRPL
+354 VSWIARPL
-362 LVQVQIGAIHPLA
+362 LVRVQIGDINPLA

-380 VIAMLAALALF
+380 VIAMVAALVLF

-401 FVMNWETAVKLPW
+401 FVMNWETALKIPW

-427 AAIRANG
+427 AAIRTNG
-434 VGEYIGHQLAFLSGI
+434 VGEYIGHQLAILSGI
-449 PTLLLVMAVIALV
+449 PVLLLVMAVIALV

-490 LHPYMLIVPAAIA
+490 LPPFMLIVPAAIA

-508 MLPVATPPNAII
+508 MLPVATPPNAIV

-538 NLTGVVLITVLV
+538 NLLGVVLITVLV

>member
-1 MPNSLKLKTTVQWIG
+1 M
-16 LIAGPVLALLLYSQL
+16 LAILLYSLL
-31 PYAYP
+31 PHAYP
-36 NGAGE
+36 NSAGE
-41 QVAFSSA
+41 TVEFSNA
-48 GRATMALAVWM
+48 GRATTALAVWM
-59 AVWWMT
+59 AIWWMT

-77 LVALPIAGASP
+77 LVALPMTGAAS
-88 VREAAAP
+88 VRAAAAP

-116 WGLHKRLALKAL
+116 WELHRRLALRAL
-128 RAAGDHPAGI
+128 RTAGDHPAGI

-170 GLVEQVQPG
+170 SLVEQVEPG
-179 SMGVGAGN
+179 S
-187 GDRGNDGTEGDSTV
+187 
-201 KGSTGIAGAD
+201 IAGSSMD
-211 GTGNGGAGNGGAGDG
+211 GGAGNGNTGPKA
-226 TRNSGAGNGGSGSKT
+226 

-280 SLGEEISF
+280 SLDQEISF

-300 VFLPLTWLLLTRV
+300 VFLPLAWLMLTRV
-313 LYPVRGVR
+313 LYPLRGER

-326 EVTEK
+326 EVTERA
-331 VYRALGAMSRG
+331 YRELGAMSRG
-342 EKAVLAIFLLAA
+342 ERVVLAVFLLAA
-354 LSWITRPL
+354 VSWIARPL
-362 LVQVQIGAIHPLA
+362 LVRVQIGDIHPLA

-380 VIAMLAALALF
+380 VIAMVAALVLF

-401 FVMNWETAVKLPW
+401 FVMNWETALKLPW

-427 AAIRANG
+427 AAIRVNG
-434 VGEYIGHQLAFLSGI
+434 VGEDIGHQLGILSGI

-490 LHPYMLIVPAAIA
+490 LHPFMLIVPAAIA

-508 MLPVATPPNAII
+508 MLPVATPPNAIV

-538 NLTGVVLITVLV
+538 NLTGVVLITILV
-550 YTVMMRMLGV
+550 YTVMMRMLGM

>member
-1 MPNSLKLKTTVQWIG
+1 
-16 LIAGPVLALLLYSQL
+16 
-31 PYAYP
+31 
-36 NGAGE
+36 
-41 QVAFSSA
+41 
-48 GRATMALAVWM
+48 M

-77 LVALPIAGASP
+77 LVALPMTGAAP
-88 VREAAAP
+88 VRAAAAP

-116 WGLHKRLALKAL
+116 WGLHRRMALRAL

-170 GLVEQVQPG
+170 SLVEQVEPG
-179 SMGVGAGN
+179 
-187 GDRGNDGTEGDSTV
+187 T
-201 KGSTGIAGAD
+201 
-211 GTGNGGAGNGGAGDG
+211 
-226 TRNSGAGNGGSGSKT
+226 KT

-269 PNVFLASFIQS
+269 PNVFLASYIQS
-280 SLGEEISF
+280 NLGQEISF

-300 VFLPLTWLLLTRV
+300 VFLPLAWLMLTRV
-313 LYPVRGVR
+313 LYPLRGER

-326 EVTEK
+326 AVTERA
-331 VYRALGAMSRG
+331 YRELGAMSRG
-342 EKAVLAIFLLAA
+342 ERIVLAVFLLAA
-354 LSWITRPL
+354 LSWIARPL
-362 LVQVQIGAIHPLA
+362 LVNVRIGDMNPLA

-380 VIAMLAALALF
+380 VIAMVAALVLF

-401 FVMNWETAVKLPW
+401 FVMNWETALKLPW

-427 AAIRANG
+427 AAIRVNG
-434 VGEYIGHQLAFLSGI
+434 VGEYIGHQLGILSGI
-449 PTLLLVMAVIALV
+449 PVLLLVMAVIALV

-490 LHPYMLIVPAAIA
+490 LHPFMLIVPAAIA

-508 MLPVATPPNAII
+508 MLPVATPPNAIV

-538 NLTGVVLITVLV
+538 NLAGVVLITMLV